1 MSGALSAVPPQRG
14 GSLPGPPAE
23 AKLRLVEFLLGSEDP
38 RACAERALEWLG
50 VHGGAKQAICAQVDQ
65 ASERLVITAGFGL
78 SPAGI
83 EPMSIDLEAREHPL
97 VVALSAAHPVAVTV
111 SDEATLES
119 LQLGGPAV
127 AVAFQGLVGEERRP
141 GGVLLASPAS
151 PETARVLEWLAEVLG
166 HRLVRL
172 LWYRQLTRDRTLLF
186 GIVNAVPD
194 PVILTD
200 SEGRLIIAN
209 SRAESLFASRS
220 EQSEGRRRAVELN
233 NMLFSAALGQSALK
247 DAAPDRRELLLVD
260 PVEGSDLLFELLS
273 TLAGDSREGMGIVSV
288 LRNVSDLQR
297 ATEEIEANY
306 VRQRVAESQA
316 RAERDR
322 LDLIIDSVAD
332 PIVVTDPSGNIQ
344 MMNAPADRLFTEAAG
359 ATADEHQR
367 VRANDANFTS
377 FVSNV
382 FFGLSELRYRGGIN
396 LVDVKTGAPVPVE
409 AVSGQI
415 LSEQHGELTAVV
427 TILHDR
433 TEALE
438 RERLYEELKRASGEL
453 ERKVR
458 EATAELVRQNEL
470 LRRQAVQLEQASAL
484 KSQFLANMSHEFRT
498 PLNAILGY
506 TSMLLKGVL
515 GPLDD
520 EQAEGL
526 ARVDSNGRHLLGII
540 NDILDISRIEAG
552 RMPLRL
558 SEFGLPELVGEVLAE
573 VEPIVAQASV
583 HIEATVDQRL
593 PALQSDR
600 QKVKQIVLNLLTN
613 AVKFTPSGT
622 ITLSARY
629 DPRVRE
635 VAVTV
640 ADTGIGIAAEDHE
653 RIFEDFQ
660 QADSSPTRTHGG
672 AGLGLSI
679 CRRLATMLGGKIQLE
694 SAPGIGSTFTV
705 VLPRRKKGRR

>member
-1 MSGALSAVPPQRG
+1 LSGALSAVPPRGG

-359 ATADEHQR
+359 ATADERQR

-573 VEPIVAQASV
+573 VEPIVAQSSV

-593 PALQSDR
+593 PAVQSDR

>member
-1 MSGALSAVPPQRG
+1 
-14 GSLPGPPAE
+14 
-23 AKLRLVEFLLGSEDP
+23 
-38 RACAERALEWLG
+38 
-50 VHGGAKQAICAQVDQ
+50 
-65 ASERLVITAGFGL
+65 
-78 SPAGI
+78 
-83 EPMSIDLEAREHPL
+83 
-97 VVALSAAHPVAVTV
+97 
-111 SDEATLES
+111 
-119 LQLGGPAV
+119 
-127 AVAFQGLVGEERRP
+127 
-141 GGVLLASPAS
+141 
-151 PETARVLEWLAEVLG
+151 
-166 HRLVRL
+166 
-172 LWYRQLTRDRTLLF
+172 
-186 GIVNAVPD
+186 
-194 PVILTD
+194 
-200 SEGRLIIAN
+200 
-209 SRAESLFASRS
+209 
-220 EQSEGRRRAVELN
+220 
-233 NMLFSAALGQSALK
+233 MLFSAALGQSALK

-332 PIVVTDPSGNIQ
+332 PIVVTDHSGNIQ

-359 ATADEHQR
+359 ATADERQR

-396 LVDVKTGAPVPVE
+396 LVDVKTSAPVPVE

-458 EATAELVRQNEL
+458 EATTELVRQNEL

-573 VEPIVAQASV
+573 VEPIVAQSSV
-583 HIEATVDQRL
+583 HIEASVDQRL
-593 PALQSDR
+593 PSVQSDR

-629 DPRVRE
+629 DSRTRE

-640 ADTGIGIAAEDHE
+640 ADTGIGIAAEDHG

-694 SAPGIGSTFTV
+694 SAPGTGSTFTV
-705 VLPRRKKGRR
+705 VLPRRKGRR

>member
-1 MSGALSAVPPQRG
+1 LSGALSAVPPRRG

-50 VHGGAKQAICAQVDQ
+50 VYGGAKQAICAQVDQ
-65 ASERLVITAGFGL
+65 ASERLVLTAGFGL

-83 EPMSIDLEAREHPL
+83 EPVSIDLEARDHPL
-97 VVALSAAHPVAVTV
+97 VVALSATRPVAITV

-127 AVAFQGLVGEERRP
+127 AVAFQGLIGEERRP
-141 GGVLLASPAS
+141 GGVLLASPDS

-209 SRAESLFASRS
+209 SRAESLFASRP

-306 VRQRVAESQA
+306 ARQRVAESQA

-359 ATADEHQR
+359 ATADERQR

>member
-1 MSGALSAVPPQRG
+1 LSGALSAVPPQRG

-209 SRAESLFASRS
+209 SRAESLFASRP

-359 ATADEHQR
+359 ATADERQR

>member
-705 VLPRRKKGRR
+705 VLPRRKGRR

>member
-1 MSGALSAVPPQRG
+1 LSGALSAVPPRRG

-50 VHGGAKQAICAQVDQ
+50 VYSGAKQAICAQVDQ

-83 EPMSIDLEAREHPL
+83 EPVSIDLEARDHPL
-97 VVALSAAHPVAVTV
+97 VVALSAAHPVAITV

-119 LQLGGPAV
+119 LQLGAPAV
-127 AVAFQGLVGEERRP
+127 AVAFQGLIGEERRP

-209 SRAESLFASRS
+209 SRAESLFASRP

-306 VRQRVAESQA
+306 ARQRVAEAHA

-344 MMNAPADRLFTEAAG
+344 MMNAPADRLFTEAPG
-359 ATADEHQR
+359 ASADERQR

-573 VEPIVAQASV
+573 VEPIVAQSSV
-583 HIEATVDQRL
+583 HIEASVDQRL
-593 PALQSDR
+593 PSVQSDR

-613 AVKFTPSGT
+613 AVKFTPRGT

-640 ADTGIGIAAEDHE
+640 ADTGIGIAAEDHA

-660 QADSSPTRTHGG
+660 QADSSLTRTHGG

-705 VLPRRKKGRR
+705 VLPRRKGRR

>member
-1 MSGALSAVPPQRG
+1 LSGALSAVPPQRG

-97 VVALSAAHPVAVTV
+97 VVALGAAHPVAVTV

-359 ATADEHQR
+359 ATADERQR

-573 VEPIVAQASV
+573 VEPIVAQSSV

-593 PALQSDR
+593 PAVQSDR

>member
-1 MSGALSAVPPQRG
+1 MSGALSAVPPRRG
-14 GSLPGPPAE
+14 GSLAGPPAE

-50 VHGGAKQAICAQVDQ
+50 VHGGVKQAICAQVDQ

-83 EPMSIDLEAREHPL
+83 EQMSIDLESRDHPL

-119 LQLGGPAV
+119 LQLGAPAV

-172 LWYRQLTRDRTLLF
+172 LWYRQLTRDRSLLF

-209 SRAESLFASRS
+209 SRAESLFASRP

-306 VRQRVAESQA
+306 ARQRVAESQA

-359 ATADEHQR
+359 ATADERQR

-415 LSEQHGELTAVV
+415 LSEQHGELTTVV

-573 VEPIVAQASV
+573 VEPIVAQSSV

-593 PALQSDR
+593 PAVQSDR

-694 SAPGIGSTFTV
+694 SAPGVGSTFTM

>member
-515 GPLDD
+515 GPLDE

-573 VEPIVAQASV
+573 VEPIVAQSSV
-583 HIEATVDQRL
+583 HIEASVDQRL
-593 PALQSDR
+593 PSVQSDR

-613 AVKFTPSGT
+613 AVKFTPSGI

-629 DPRVRE
+629 DPRTRE

-640 ADTGIGIAAEDHE
+640 ADTGIGIAAEDRA

-672 AGLGLSI
+672 AGLGLAI

-694 SAPGIGSTFTV
+694 SAPGTGSTFTV

>member
-288 LRNVSDLQR
+288 LRNVSYLQR

>member
-1 MSGALSAVPPQRG
+1 MSGALSAVPPRRG

-50 VHGGAKQAICAQVDQ
+50 VYGGAKQAICAQVDQ
-65 ASERLVITAGFGL
+65 ASERLVLTAGFGL

-83 EPMSIDLEAREHPL
+83 EPVSIDLEARDHPL
-97 VVALSAAHPVAVTV
+97 VVALSATRPVAITV

-127 AVAFQGLVGEERRP
+127 AVAFQGLIGEERRP
-141 GGVLLASPAS
+141 GGVLLASPDS

-209 SRAESLFASRS
+209 SRAESLFASRP

-359 ATADEHQR
+359 ATADERQR

-573 VEPIVAQASV
+573 VEPIVAQSSV
-583 HIEATVDQRL
+583 HIEASVDQRL
-593 PALQSDR
+593 PSVQSDR

-613 AVKFTPSGT
+613 AVKFTPSGI

-629 DPRVRE
+629 DPRTRE

-640 ADTGIGIAAEDHE
+640 ADTGIGIAAEDHA

-672 AGLGLSI
+672 AGLGLAI

-694 SAPGIGSTFTV
+694 SAPGTGSTFTV
-705 VLPRRKKGRR
+705 VLPRRKGRR

>member
-1 MSGALSAVPPQRG
+1 LSGALSAVPPQRG

-50 VHGGAKQAICAQVDQ
+50 LHGGAKQAICAQVDQ

>member
-1 MSGALSAVPPQRG
+1 LSGALSAVPPRGG

>member
-1 MSGALSAVPPQRG
+1 MARRALSAAPSPLGRAFA
-14 GSLPGPPAE
+14 GPPAE
-23 AKLRLVEFLLGSEDP
+23 ARLGLVEFLLGSEDP
-38 RACAERALEWLG
+38 QACTQRALEWLG
-50 VHGGAKQAICAQVDQ
+50 VHAGIKQAICAQVDPT
-65 ASERLVITAGFGL
+65 AERLVVTAGFGV
-78 SPAGI
+78 PAARV
-83 EPMSIDLEAREHPL
+83 EPFSVDLERREHPL
-97 VVALSAAHPVAVTV
+97 VVALSAAHPIALTV
-111 SDEATLES
+111 SDEAILLS
-119 LQLGGPAV
+119 LQLREPAT
-127 AVAFQGLVGEERRP
+127 AVAFQGLVRET
-141 GGVLLASPAS
+141 GGAGGLLLASPAG
-151 PETARVLEWLAEVLG
+151 PETARVLEWLAELLG
-166 HRLVRL
+166 HRLVL
-172 LWYRQLTRDRTLLF
+172 LRWYGQLARERTLLY

-194 PVILTD
+194 PVMLTD
-200 SEGRLIIAN
+200 SEGRIVVAN
-209 SRAESLFASRS
+209 SRAESLFTSRT
-220 EQSEGRRRAVELN
+220 EQSEGRRRAVSLN
-233 NMLFSAALGQSALK
+233 NMLFSAALGESALK

-288 LRNVSDLQR
+288 LRNVSDLRR

-306 VRQRVAESQA
+306 TRQRVTEAEA

-344 MMNAPADRLFTEAAG
+344 MMNAPANRLFTESPG
-359 ATADEHQR
+359 ASADELQR

-382 FFGLSELRYRGGIN
+382 FFGLSEVRFRGGIN
-396 LVDVKTGAPVPVE
+396 LVDVKTGDPVPVE

-415 LSEQHGELTAVV
+415 LNEQHGELAAVV

-438 RERLYEELKRASGEL
+438 RERLYEQLKRASGEL

-470 LRRQAVQLEQASAL
+470 LRRQAIQLEQASAL

-506 TSMLLKGVL
+506 SSMLLKGVL
-515 GPLDD
+515 GPMEG

-526 ARVDSNGRHLLGII
+526 ARVDSNARHLLGII

-558 SEFGLPELVGEVLAE
+558 SEFRLPELVGEVLAE
-573 VEPIVAQASV
+573 VEPIVAQSSV
-583 HIEATVDQRL
+583 HIEATVDRRL
-593 PALQSDR
+593 PPVRSDR
-600 QKVKQIVLNLLTN
+600 QKVKQILLNLLVN
-613 AVKFTPSGT
+613 AVKFTPRGAV
-622 ITLSARY
+622 TLSARY
-629 DPRVRE
+629 DPRARE
-635 VAVTV
+635 LAVAVV
-640 ADTGIGIAAEDHE
+640 DTGIGIAAEDQA
-653 RIFEDFQ
+653 RIFEDFR
-660 QADSSPTRTHGG
+660 QADSSPTRNHGG

-679 CRRLATMLGGKIQLE
+679 CRRLATMLGGEIRLE
-694 SAPGIGSTFTV
+694 STLGVGSTFTL
-705 VLPRRKKGRR
+705 VLPRRGARR

>member
-127 AVAFQGLVGEERRP
+127 AVAFQGLIGEERRP

-344 MMNAPADRLFTEAAG
+344 MMNAPADRLFTEAPG
-359 ATADEHQR
+359 ASADERQR

-573 VEPIVAQASV
+573 VEPIVAQSSV
-583 HIEATVDQRL
+583 HIEASVDQRL
-593 PALQSDR
+593 PSVQSDR

-629 DPRVRE
+629 DSRTRE

-694 SAPGIGSTFTV
+694 SAPGTGSTFTV

>member
-1 MSGALSAVPPQRG
+1 MSGALSAVPPRGG

-97 VVALSAAHPVAVTV
+97 VVALGAAHPVAVTV

-573 VEPIVAQASV
+573 VEPIVAQSSV

-593 PALQSDR
+593 PAVQSDR

>member
-141 GGVLLASPAS
+141 GGVLLASPDS

-209 SRAESLFASRS
+209 SRAESLFASRP

-613 AVKFTPSGT
+613 AVKFTPSGI

-629 DPRVRE
+629 DPRTRE

-672 AGLGLSI
+672 AGLGLAI

-694 SAPGIGSTFTV
+694 SAPGTGSTFTV
-705 VLPRRKKGRR
+705 VLSRRKKGRR

>member
-1 MSGALSAVPPQRG
+1 MSRALSAVPERNGRG
-14 GSLPGPPAE
+14 FSGPPAE
-23 AKLRLVEFLLGSEDP
+23 AKLALVEFLLGSEDP
-38 RACAERALEWLG
+38 RACTERALEWLG
-50 VHGGAKQAICAQVDQ
+50 VHAGVKQAICAQVDS
-65 ASERLVITAGFGL
+65 AAERLVAAAGFGVPP
-78 SPAGI
+78 SRI
-83 EPMSIDLEAREHPL
+83 EQFSVHLEARDHPL
-97 VVALSAAHPVAVTV
+97 VKALTAAHPAALTI
-111 SDEATLES
+111 SDEPTLHS
-119 LQLGGPAV
+119 LQLRGPAA
-127 AVAFQGLVGEERRP
+127 AVAFHGLEGEERGP
-141 GGVLLASPAS
+141 AGLLLASPAT
-151 PETARVLEWLAEVLG
+151 PETARVLEWLAELLG

-172 LWYRQLTRDRTLLF
+172 LWYRQLARDRTLLY

-194 PVILTD
+194 PVMLTD
-200 SEGRLIIAN
+200 SEGRLVIAN
-209 SRAESLFASRS
+209 SRAESLFASRA
-220 EQSEGRRRAVELN
+220 EQSEGRRRAVALN
-233 NMLFSAALGQSALK
+233 NMLFSAALGESALK
-247 DAAPDRRELLLVD
+247 DAAPDRLELLLVD

-288 LRNVSDLQR
+288 LRNVSDLRR

-306 VRQRVAESQA
+306 ARQRVAEAAA

-344 MMNAPADRLFTEAAG
+344 MMNAPADRLFTEAPG
-359 ATADEHQR
+359 TSADELQR

-382 FFGLSELRYRGGIN
+382 FFGLSELRYRGSIN
-396 LVDVKTGAPVPVE
+396 LVDVKTGDPVPVE

-415 LSEQHGELTAVV
+415 LNEQHGELSAVV

-433 TEALE
+433 TEALA
-438 RERLYEELKRASGEL
+438 RERLYEQLKRASGEL

-458 EATAELVRQNEL
+458 EATAELVRHNEL
-470 LRRQAVQLEQASAL
+470 LRRQAIQLEQASAL

-515 GPLDD
+515 GPLHG
-520 EQAEGL
+520 EQGEGL
-526 ARVDSNGRHLLGII
+526 ARVDSNARHLLGII

-558 SEFGLPELVGEVLAE
+558 SEFPLPELVGEVLAE
-573 VEPIVAQASV
+573 VEPIVVQSSV
-583 HIEATVDQRL
+583 HIEASVDRRL
-593 PALQSDR
+593 PPVQSDR
-600 QKVKQIVLNLLTN
+600 QKVKQIILNLLIN
-613 AVKFTPSGT
+613 AVKFTPRGT
-622 ITLSARY
+622 VTLSARY
-629 DPRVRE
+629 DPRARE
-635 VAVTV
+635 VAVSV
-640 ADTGIGIAAEDHE
+640 SDTGIGIAAEDQA

-694 SAPGIGSTFTV
+694 SAPGAGSTFTV
-705 VLPRRKKGRR
+705 VLPRRRGRR

>member
-1 MSGALSAVPPQRG
+1 MSGALSAVPPRRG

>member
-1 MSGALSAVPPQRG
+1 MSGALSAVPPRRG

-50 VHGGAKQAICAQVDQ
+50 VYGGAKQAICAQVDQ

-83 EPMSIDLEAREHPL
+83 EQVSIDLEARDHPL

-119 LQLGGPAV
+119 LQLGAPAV
-127 AVAFQGLVGEERRP
+127 AVAFQGLIGEERRP

-151 PETARVLEWLAEVLG
+151 PETARVVEWLAEVLG

-172 LWYRQLTRDRTLLF
+172 LWYRQLARDRTLLY

-209 SRAESLFASRS
+209 SRAESLFASRP

-306 VRQRVAESQA
+306 ARQRVAEAQA

-332 PIVVTDPSGNIQ
+332 PIVVTDHSGNIQ
-344 MMNAPADRLFTEAAG
+344 MMNAPADRLFTEAPG
-359 ATADEHQR
+359 ASADERQR

-573 VEPIVAQASV
+573 VEPIVAQSSV
-583 HIEATVDQRL
+583 HIEASVDQRL
-593 PALQSDR
+593 PSVQSDR

-622 ITLSARY
+622 IRLSARY
-629 DPRVRE
+629 DSRTRE

-640 ADTGIGIAAEDHE
+640 ADTGIGIAAEDHG

-694 SAPGIGSTFTV
+694 SAPGTGSTFTV
-705 VLPRRKKGRR
+705 VLPRRKGRR

>member
-1 MSGALSAVPPQRG
+1 
-14 GSLPGPPAE
+14 
-23 AKLRLVEFLLGSEDP
+23 
-38 RACAERALEWLG
+38 
-50 VHGGAKQAICAQVDQ
+50 
-65 ASERLVITAGFGL
+65 
-78 SPAGI
+78 
-83 EPMSIDLEAREHPL
+83 
-97 VVALSAAHPVAVTV
+97 
-111 SDEATLES
+111 
-119 LQLGGPAV
+119 
-127 AVAFQGLVGEERRP
+127 
-141 GGVLLASPAS
+141 
-151 PETARVLEWLAEVLG
+151 
-166 HRLVRL
+166 
-172 LWYRQLTRDRTLLF
+172 
-186 GIVNAVPD
+186 
-194 PVILTD
+194 
-200 SEGRLIIAN
+200 
-209 SRAESLFASRS
+209 
-220 EQSEGRRRAVELN
+220 
-233 NMLFSAALGQSALK
+233 
-247 DAAPDRRELLLVD
+247 
-260 PVEGSDLLFELLS
+260 
-273 TLAGDSREGMGIVSV
+273 
-288 LRNVSDLQR
+288 
-297 ATEEIEANY
+297 
-306 VRQRVAESQA
+306 
-316 RAERDR
+316 
-322 LDLIIDSVAD
+322 
-332 PIVVTDPSGNIQ
+332 
-344 MMNAPADRLFTEAAG
+344 
-359 ATADEHQR
+359 
-367 VRANDANFTS
+367 
-377 FVSNV
+377 
-382 FFGLSELRYRGGIN
+382 
-396 LVDVKTGAPVPVE
+396 
-409 AVSGQI
+409 
-415 LSEQHGELTAVV
+415 VV

-573 VEPIVAQASV
+573 VEPIVAQSSV
-583 HIEATVDQRL
+583 HIEASVDQRL
-593 PALQSDR
+593 PSVQSDR

-613 AVKFTPSGT
+613 AVKFTPRGT

-629 DPRVRE
+629 DPLVRE

-640 ADTGIGIAAEDHE
+640 ADTGIGIAAEDHA

-660 QADSSPTRTHGG
+660 QADSSLTRTHGG

-694 SAPGIGSTFTV
+694 SAPGTGSTFTV
-705 VLPRRKKGRR
+705 VLPRRKGRR